1 MKDETEIEKCN
12 GRSKYFIANGE
23 IDTNAEREVNNK
35 GIIAYKLKI
44 YGTLVRRQNEYK
56 NSNR

>member
-35 GIIAYKLKI
+35 GS
-44 YGTLVRRQNEYK
+44 EYFIVHK
-56 NSNR
+56 G